1 MKSPWADR
9 HKEDTMDTLNIKNA
23 VASAAAAWGVQ
34 DYEIAIDTEE
44 TAGAEALKE
53 EISTVSYSRSSTMRV
68 RCVVNGRSGY
78 ASSELVTPEEAAALV
93 EQACLNAQ
101 AVDDE
106 DTLEL
111 FAGSERYAEDTRPM
125 PELPD
130 AEWLKNHA
138 LTLQKLTNAADERI
152 VDGTQCFAS
161 GLRIGNVLINSRGL
175 DVGYE
180 CALVYRGVD
189 AAVKDGEEAAD
200 EARLVC
206 VDAEST
212 GETVAKAVKAALS
225 KLGAASVPSGKYDI
239 IIAKEALRNLLATYA
254 EVFSAR
260 SAYLKTTRLAGM
272 EGQTVAASCVSLVD
286 DPFHPGL
293 FAHRPYDCEG
303 VAVKTKAVIES
314 GALKTLLYNRMYAH
328 LMGKETTGN
337 AAGAKTIAPLGLYF
351 APGEY
356 TEAQLLEK
364 LGNGLYI
371 TELNGL
377 HAGTNTQSGD
387 FSLQAEGFRVENGE
401 KTAPVKEFT
410 IADNFFDVL
419 KKVDG
424 LADFVEFGVGSAYG
438 APDTLV
444 RQVAVSGK

>member
-1 MKSPWADR
+1 
-9 HKEDTMDTLNIKNA
+9 MDTLNIKNA
-23 VASAAAAWGVQ
+23 VAAAAAAWGVQ

-44 TAGAEALKE
+44 SAGAEALKE

-68 RCVVNGRSGY
+68 RCVVAGRSGY
-78 ASSELVTPEEAAALV
+78 ASSELVTAEEAAALV
-93 EQACLNAQ
+93 EQAYLNAQ

-111 FAGSERYAEDTRPM
+111 FAGSECYARDTRPM

-130 AEWLKNHA
+130 AEWLKNQA
-138 LTLQKLTNAADERI
+138 LTLQKLANSADEKI

-161 GLRIGNVLINSRGL
+161 GLRVGNYLINSRGL

-180 CALVYRGVD
+180 CALVYQGVD

-200 EARLVC
+200 AARVASAA
-206 VDAEST
+206 AETPEQS
-212 GETVAKAVKAALS
+212 VSRAVSAALS
-225 KLGAASVPSGKYDI
+225 KLGASSVPSGKYDI
-239 IIAKEALRNLLATYA
+239 ILAKEALRNLLATYA

-272 EGQTVAASCVSLVD
+272 EGKTVAAACVSLLD

-293 FAHRPYDCEG
+293 FSHRPYDGEG
-303 VAVKTKAVIES
+303 VAVKTKAVIEN
-314 GALKTLLYNRMYAH
+314 GELKTLLYNRMYAH
-328 LMGKETTGN
+328 LMEKETTGN

-351 APGEY
+351 APGTCSE
-356 TEAQLLEK
+356 EELLQK
-364 LGNGLYI
+364 LGDGLYI
-371 TELNGL
+371 TALNGL

-387 FSLQAEGFRVENGE
+387 FSLQAEGFRVENGK
-401 KTAPVKEFT
+401 KTAPIKEFT
-410 IADNFFDVL
+410 VADNFFNL
-419 KKVDG
+419 LRKVDG
-424 LADFVEFGVGSAYG
+424 LADSVEFGVGSSFG

-444 RQVAVSGK
+444 RRVAVSGK